1 MSLEEEL
8 WKIFTNYALH
18 GNPLEPTMMSVQQFI
33 RLCRETQLVSS
44 ARDAAQAQIAVTA
57 QLSRGATARRQGKRG
72 SALSFTDFVEAIGR
86 LARAVAEDDEKEIAA
101 ENALLEHVLPLAGRR
116 QVSMIDDVMVDVAD
130 VLEDFSAGL
139 DDIFVWYARRAMM
152 RAPTIVSTSNK
163 MIGYREF
170 LELCEDFQLFQ
181 GGASKCDAL
190 LSVAR
195 IGEAYLSAT
204 RSRSVQC
211 PGACCM
217 SRGDFDEAI
226 VRIALAAFDG
236 KAHIKPSDKLR
247 ALFFY
252 MWRAV
257 SSPVM
262 AKKHRHGH
270 NKYGGPP
277 DRDLHDI
284 YGSALFSVTFLRTWH
299 RDAFR
304 DYMRPVDALP
314 SPPSALVDVALH
326 PPNIEVNS
334 TTSPTRLLTCSPGLH
349 HDSRLCSQRSG
360 IIKASDVA
368 KLLEVRPDIA
378 DLLHR
383 QIQDFV
389 WQSDEPP

>member
-1 MSLEEEL
+1 
-8 WKIFTNYALH
+8 
-18 GNPLEPTMMSVQQFI
+18 MMSAQQFI

-57 QLSRGATARRQGKRG
+57 QLSRGATARRQGKRC

-86 LARAVAEDDEKEIAA
+86 LARAVADDDEKEIAA
-101 ENALLEHVLPLAGRR
+101 ENALLEHVLPLAARR
-116 QVSMIDDVMVDVAD
+116 QVSTIDDVMVEVAD
-130 VLEDFSAGL
+130 VLDDFGAGL
-139 DDIFVWYARRAMM
+139 DDIFAWYARRAMM
-152 RAPTIVSTSNK
+152 RASATMSTANK
-163 MIGYREF
+163 LLGYREF

-181 GGASKCDAL
+181 GGASKSDAL

-204 RSRSVQC
+204 RSHLVQC

-226 VRIALAAFDG
+226 VRIALAAFDAQG
-236 KAHIKPSDKLR
+236 HIKPTDKLR

-257 SSPVM
+257 SSPIM
-262 AKKHRHGH
+262 AKKHRHD
-270 NKYGGPP
+270 YTTCSAPP

-304 DYMRPVDALP
+304 DYMRPVDAL
-314 SPPSALVDVALH
+314 SSRPSAVVDGAFRTAAIEEDVTA
-326 PPNIEVNS
+326 PP
-334 TTSPTRLLTCSPGLH
+334 TTLLSCSPGLH
-349 HDSRLCSQRSG
+349 GDSRLLTQPSG
-360 IIKASDVA
+360 IIRASDIA
-368 KLLEVRPDIA
+368 RLLAVRPDIA
-378 DLLHR
+378 DLLYQ
-383 QIQDFV
+383 QIQDVV
-389 WQSDEPP
+389 WQYDDSMSVSSRRPID